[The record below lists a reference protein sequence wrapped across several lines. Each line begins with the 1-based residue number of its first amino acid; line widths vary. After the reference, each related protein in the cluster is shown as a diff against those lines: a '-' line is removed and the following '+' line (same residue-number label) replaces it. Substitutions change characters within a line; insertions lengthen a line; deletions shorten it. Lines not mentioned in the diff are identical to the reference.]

1 MQLEKNIV
9 SDVSASDILKFWFE
23 DIEHSCWFK
32 TDPEFDRDLEQR
44 FGATLIGAKNDQLD
58 HWCDTPEGILGLI
71 IVLDQ
76 FSRNIYRESPKAFE
90 ADAKALQLAVN
101 GIKRG
106 FDEPLTLEQRSF
118 FYLPLRHA
126 EDLEMQKLGLL
137 KTQEIN
143 DAGYGSD
150 KYALNHLA
158 LIEQFGRFPHRNRVL
173 GRSNTAEEESYL
185 GDGKAGF

>member
-1 MQLEKNIV
+1 MELEKNDM
-9 SDVSASDILKFWFE
+9 SDVSATDILKFWFE

-32 TDPEFDRDLEQR
+32 TDPEFDLDLERR
-44 FGATLIGAKNDQLD
+44 FGTTLTDAKNDQLD

-76 FSRNIYRESPKAFE
+76 FSRNIYRESPRAFE
-90 ADAKALQLAVN
+90 ADAKALQLAVD

-106 FDEPLTLEQRSF
+106 FDERLTLEQRSF

-137 KTQEIN
+137 KTREIN
-143 DAGYGSD
+143 AAGYGSD
-150 KYALNHLA
+150 KYALSHLA

-173 GRSNTAEEESYL
+173 ERSNTVEEESYL